1 MFVYEL
7 SGSGFENQLQ
17 LQSLKLSD
25 FARASSKEFLD
36 IQATIECGFTLK
48 RVCDMTRTY
57 SQLPITI
64 TQLKTS
70 NKSENLLNQIRK
82 IIFSLYRTNEITEK
96 VYNNIINSI
105 KP

>member
-48 RVCDMTRTY
+48 RVCHMTRTFI
-57 SQLPITI
+57 QLPITI

-82 IIFSLYRTNEITEK
+82 IIFSMYRTNEITEK